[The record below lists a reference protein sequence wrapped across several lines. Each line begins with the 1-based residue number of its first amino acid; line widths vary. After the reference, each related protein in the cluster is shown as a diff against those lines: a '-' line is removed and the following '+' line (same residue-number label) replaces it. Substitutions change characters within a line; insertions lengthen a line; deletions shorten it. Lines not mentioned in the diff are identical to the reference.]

1 MFNHKSQ
8 HGKHLKRPG
17 LGVEG
22 AKKLTSARHYLA
34 VTGHVNLG
42 TLLCLWTL
50 SQSRALDKAT
60 LSFHS
65 ENECLRGPRWDSK
78 MVKKR
83 ETKSMGRESRHHSGL
98 CYLRD
103 AIKHT
108 ASTPFPLLV
117 LLDGQLCPQRTVDI
131 SLCLSNCNSCVP
143 GPWNYLQFYTSIFA
157 WRASQEAQW

>member
-1 MFNHKSQ
+1 MVAFKKAWA
-8 HGKHLKRPG
+8 GCGGGWEIDLG
-17 LGVEG
+17 LALPHCSWPCELGHFT
-22 AKKLTSARHYLA
+22 LPLDP
-34 VTGHVNLG
+34 VTIRV
-42 TLLCLWTL
+42 
-50 SQSRALDKAT
+50 LDKAT

-65 ENECLRGPRWDSK
+65 ENECLRGPIWDSK

-117 LLDGQLCPQRTVDI
+117 LLDGPLCPQRTVDI